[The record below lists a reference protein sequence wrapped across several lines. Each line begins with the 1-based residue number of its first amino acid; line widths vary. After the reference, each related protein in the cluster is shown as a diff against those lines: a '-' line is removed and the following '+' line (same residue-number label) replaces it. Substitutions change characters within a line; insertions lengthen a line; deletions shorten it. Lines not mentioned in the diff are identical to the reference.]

1 MALVNRQNNLFA
13 AEDWKVAYKAYSEVN
28 FQAYDFDTIRS
39 ALVEYVR
46 VNYPETFN
54 DYIESS
60 EFIAIIELLAY
71 LSQSL
76 TFRMDLN
83 SRENFLETAERRDS
97 VFKLARQ
104 LGYNPRRNIP
114 ANGLMKIVA
123 IRTNEP
129 IRDSLGNELNNTNI
143 FWDDANNADSYE
155 QFITILNSAMNSAN
169 RFSTPT
175 KSGTINGIAT
185 DLYELNTPLTAPV
198 AFDFDLTVSGV
209 PRTFQV
215 VNPTF
220 KEGAFEELHPDKLN
234 NFNLVYRNDGTG
246 ISSINSGFF
255 VMFKQGRLQS
265 IDYNY
270 SDPVQSRTQEVNIAD
285 INETDVFVQE
295 INSTG
300 ATLAKWT
307 QIPNTVGQTLNYNDL
322 AFGVRTLY
330 SVENLNNAGIKLRFP
345 DGNFGDIPF
354 GTFRTYYR
362 TSDPEAFAL
371 APEDARNIKVNL
383 PYQNEAGV
391 NFNLTVTFS
400 LQETVNNSLAPETL
414 TAIKQRAPQVY
425 YTQNRMVSAQDYN
438 VFPFSQT
445 TNILK
450 LKAVNK
456 THAGHSR
463 YIDINDPTGTFQNLE
478 TFANDGSLYIE
489 DAPGST
495 GITIS
500 DDNTVAA
507 VVNFTIPQILKD
519 RNLNNFVYEQFR
531 DSSELFDVNRFSL
544 ATKNAIWKSLPV
556 VLGTSSTGYFH
567 ETITS
572 GDSTVD
578 VLDNSFVYTSGAL
591 TGVRPFRMFTEN
603 NFIKFV
609 DPDDATKYAWAR
621 VTSVANFGRL
631 SSGLT
636 TATGPFSLSAPIQD
650 GWKAEEYI
658 ATMRKTLE
666 TTELNAV
673 SSEMT
678 NKRSFGLGYDADIDQ
693 WYVIS
698 YQNLNRTGKWSL
710 SNAKSNSGTQ
720 LDSSWLLLFD
730 YSAIDART
738 YKYIVSLRGQQY
750 VVQSKND
757 LKFYNINNV
766 KVADSNN
773 QSSRDVIQF
782 TTLNFKP
789 GNAETFKWTPES
801 GTGIADRWISDET
814 GEKYNPSSYDPG
826 IPLRTRSAK
835 WHDIEVDYSTSG
847 GIYREGND
855 TANIFVNNAIV
866 SVNTYFDDGTLG
878 STTTPNVTIANNSGK
893 INSLPSNITIP
904 FDNTTFGYNIL
915 NGSGDV
921 VYRDYNTGTS
931 QFETY
936 RAGVTGTY
944 SFGPVNNANT
954 AVAGRIL
961 LANANVS
968 AQTGN
973 LIISNMFANNYTY
986 VPDASGQISQD
997 MIIVNYKQSKEKL
1010 DKSVDWTVVEP
1021 VKYNDGYTDNRKV
1034 VVSPVDTDSDLVPN
1048 RPLQF
1053 REFVGPR
1060 DLVFFEYYTD
1070 YDGYSY
1076 TRPVSGNIVDY
1087 RTEETITTNFS
1098 ASNGGT
1104 LTNGDQQKIE
1114 SLLTTD
1120 ILIVKDINKLPQS
1133 IVGNLG
1139 EDAITNATGLVVYDN
1154 TSEKIYQYIMN
1165 SNGSAV
1171 TPVETTDYY
1180 ARNGRAAGQNT
1191 ALIEN
1196 DEIILKW
1203 KHVAPKDVRIDPSIS
1218 NIVEMLVLTN
1228 NYNDEIQK
1236 YKNVP
1241 GTTFPLA
1248 PTPAQLSVEFAKLDE
1263 FKSASDA
1270 LVYKSAEFK
1279 LLFGADAESTNQAKF
1294 RIVKLAGSTMSDN
1307 EIKSKVISAFNAFF
1321 AIGNWE
1327 FGETFYFTELS
1338 SYVHQR
1344 LGSNIGSIVI
1354 VPKNTSGSFGDL
1366 FQIKA
1371 DSHEMFLNTA
1381 KVSDIEI
1388 VEKIN
1393 SQTLRADR

>member
-123 IRTNEP
+123 VNTNEP
-129 IRDSLGNELNNTNI
+129 ITDSLGNELNNTNI
-143 FWDDANNADSYE
+143 FWDDANNPDSYE
-155 QFITILNSAMNSAN
+155 QFITVLNSAMSSTN

-175 KSGTINGIAT
+175 KSGTVNGIET
-185 DLYELNTPLTAPV
+185 DLYELNTPLTAPL
-198 AFDFDLTVSGV
+198 AYDFNLTTAGV

-220 KEGAFEELHPDKLN
+220 KEGAFEELHPDRLN

-246 ISSINSGFF
+246 ISSVNSGFF
-255 VMFKQGRLQS
+255 VMFKQGRLQFE
-265 IDYNY
+265 DFNYNN
-270 SDPVQSRTQEVNIAD
+270 PVQSRTQEVKVAD

-295 INSTG
+295 IDSTG
-300 ATLAKWT
+300 TTLAKWT

-322 AFGVRTLY
+322 AFGVRSLY
-330 SVENLNNAGIKLRFP
+330 AVENLNNAGIKIRYP

-354 GTFRTYYR
+354 GTFRTYFR
-362 TSDPEAFAL
+362 TSDPEAFVL
-371 APEDARNIKVNL
+371 APEDARNIKVTI
-383 PYQNEAGV
+383 PYNNQAGV
-391 NFNLTVTFS
+391 SFNLTVTFS
-400 LQETVNNSLAPETL
+400 LQEAVNNSLAPETL

-438 VFPFSQT
+438 IFPFSQT

-450 LKAVNK
+450 LKAINK

-489 DAPGST
+489 DAPGT
-495 GITIS
+495 QGITID
-500 DDNTVAA
+500 DDNTVAS

-531 DSSELFDVNRFSL
+531 DSSELFDINRFSL
-544 ATKNAIWKSLPV
+544 STKNATWKSLPV
-556 VLGTSSTGYFH
+556 VLGTSATGFFH
-567 ETITS
+567 ETISS
-572 GDSTVD
+572 GNGTVSIMD
-578 VLDNSFVYTSGAL
+578 TRYPAESEQKVFS
-591 TGVRPFRMFTEN
+591 MFTEN

-609 DPDDATKYAWAR
+609 DPDDSTKYAWAR
-621 VTSVANFGRL
+621 ITSVANSGTL

-636 TATGPFSLSAPIQD
+636 TSTGPFKLSAPVQD
-650 GWKAEEYI
+650 GWKAQEYI
-658 ATMRKTLE
+658 ATMRKTLDPDE
-666 TTELNAV
+666 IIPV
-673 SSEMT
+673 SNEMT
-678 NKRSFGLGYDADIDQ
+678 NKRTFGLGYDTDIDR
-693 WYVIS
+693 WYVIQN
-698 YQNLNRTGKWSL
+698 QNLNKTGKWSL
-710 SNAKSNSGTQ
+710 SNAKSTSGTA
-720 LDSSWLLLFD
+720 LDSSWLLLFTF
-730 YSAIDART
+730 SPGEGQS
-738 YKYIVSLRGQQY
+738 YKYLVTLRGQQY
-750 VVQSKND
+750 IVQSKND

-773 QSSRDVIQF
+773 QSSRDLIQF

-789 GNAETFKWTPES
+789 GTAETFKWAPA
-801 GTGIADRWISDET
+801 TGSVANRWISDET
-814 GEKYNPSSYDPG
+814 GEKYTPSLYDPG

-835 WHDIEVDYSTSG
+835 WHDIEIDYITSG
-847 GIYREGND
+847 GIYRDGND
-855 TANIFVNNAIV
+855 TENIFVNSTSV
-866 SVNTYFDDGTLG
+866 SLNTYFDGVG
-878 STTTPNVTIANNSGK
+878 SATTSNVTIANNSGK

-915 NGSGDV
+915 HSSGDV
-921 VYRDYNTGTS
+921 FYKDYNTNTS
-931 QFETY
+931 QYETY
-936 RAGVTGTY
+936 RA
-944 SFGPVNNANT
+944 NT
-954 AVAGRIL
+954 TTTVGLTSGDTGRIL
-961 LANANVS
+961 LANSNVNS
-968 AQTGN
+968 ADPGYQTGN
-973 LIISNMFANNYTY
+973 LIITNMFDNNYTY
-986 VPDASGQISQD
+986 AADASGQISQD
-997 MIIVNYKQSKEKL
+997 MIAVNYKQSKEKL
-1010 DKSVDWTVVEP
+1010 DSSVDWNIVQP

-1034 VVSPVDTDSDLVPN
+1034 VVSAVDTDGDLVPN
-1048 RPLQF
+1048 KPLQF

-1070 YDGYSY
+1070 FDGYTY
-1076 TRPVSGNIVDY
+1076 TRPVTGNIVDY
-1087 RTEETITTNFS
+1087 RTAESVITNFS
-1098 ASNGGT
+1098 APNGGT

-1120 ILIVKDINKLPQS
+1120 ILIVKS
-1133 IVGNLG
+1133 IDKVPASIAG
-1139 EDAITNATGLVVYDN
+1139 EIGDDQITNATGLVVYDN
-1154 TSEKIYQYIMN
+1154 TADKIYQYIMN
-1165 SNGSAV
+1165 SNGDSAQ
-1171 TPVETTDYY
+1171 PIETTDYY
-1180 ARNGRAAGQNT
+1180 VRNGRSAGQNT

-1196 DEIILKW
+1196 DEIIIKW

-1218 NIVEMLVLTN
+1218 NVVEMLVLTN

-1241 GTTFPLA
+1241 GTQFPLA
-1248 PTPAQLSVEFAKLDE
+1248 PTPAQLSTEFVKLNE
-1263 FKSASDA
+1263 FKSASDS

-1279 LLFGADAESTNQAKF
+1279 LLFGADAETNNQAKF
-1294 RIVKLAGSTMSDN
+1294 RIVKLAASTMSDN
-1307 EIKSKVISAFNAFF
+1307 EIKSKVIAAFNTFF
-1321 AIGNWE
+1321 SVDNWE

-1354 VPKNTSGSFGDL
+1354 IPKNSAGSFGDL

-1371 DSHEMFLNTA
+1371 DPHELFLNTA

-1388 VEKIN
+1388 VEKID

>member
-28 FQAYDFDTIRS
+28 FQAYDFDTIRA

-114 ANGLMKIVA
+114 ARGLMKIVA
-123 IRTNEP
+123 VRTNEP

-155 QFITILNSAMNSAN
+155 QFITILNSAMNSSN

-175 KSGTINGIAT
+175 KSGMINGIQT
-185 DLYELNTPLTAPV
+185 DLYEINSPLTAPL
-198 AFDFDLTVSGV
+198 AYDFDLTVSGV

-220 KEGAFEELHPDKLN
+220 KEGAFEELHPDRLN

-246 ISSINSGFF
+246 ISSTNSGFF

-265 IDYNY
+265 SDFNY
-270 SDPVQSRTQEVNIAD
+270 SDPIQSRTQEINVQN

-295 INSTG
+295 IDGTG

-330 SVENLNNAGIKLRFP
+330 AVENLNNAGIKIRYP
-345 DGNFGDIPF
+345 DGNFGDLPF

-362 TSDPEAFAL
+362 TSDPESFAL
-371 APEDARNIKVNL
+371 APEDARNIKVTI

-391 NFNLTVTFS
+391 SFNLTVTFS

-438 VFPFSQT
+438 IFPFSQT

-450 LKAVNK
+450 LKAINK

-489 DAPGST
+489 DVPGTT

-519 RNLNNFVYEQFR
+519 RNLNNFVYEQYR
-531 DSSELFDVNRFSL
+531 DTSELYDINRFSL
-544 ATKNAIWKSLPV
+544 DTKNAIWKSLPV
-556 VLGTSSTGYFH
+556 VLGESATGYFH
-567 ETITS
+567 ETISS

-578 VLDNSFVYTSGAL
+578 VLDRQFKYEGGVND
-591 TGVRPFRMFTEN
+591 GVRPFRMFAEN
-603 NFIKFV
+603 NFIKFI

-621 VTSVANFGRL
+621 ITGVANDGKL
-631 SSGLT
+631 HSGLT
-636 TATGPFSLSAPIQD
+636 TATGPISLSTPVQD
-650 GWKAEEYI
+650 GWKAAEYI
-658 ATMRKTLE
+658 ATMRKVLVTSE
-666 TTELNAV
+666 VAAV
-673 SSEMT
+673 SAEMAA
-678 NKRSFGLGYDADIDQ
+678 KRSFGMGYDSDVDE
-693 WYVIS
+693 WYIIQ
-698 YQNLNRTGKWSL
+698 YQNLDKTGKWSL
-710 SNAKSNSGTQ
+710 NNARSNNGVQ
-720 LDSSWLLLFD
+720 LDSSWLLMFD
-730 YSAIDART
+730 YSAIDSLT
-738 YKYIVSLRGQQY
+738 YKYVVGLRGQQY

-766 KVADSNN
+766 KVADSSN
-773 QSSRDVIQF
+773 QSSRDLIQF
-782 TTLNFKP
+782 TTLNSKP
-789 GNAETFKWTPES
+789 GSAEVFTWAPETS
-801 GTGIADRWISDET
+801 GLANRWISDET
-814 GEKYNPSSYDPG
+814 GEKYTPNSYDPG

-835 WHDIEVDYSTSG
+835 WYDLDIDYLTSG
-847 GIYREGND
+847 GIYRNGNS
-855 TANIFVNNAIV
+855 TANVFVNSATV
-866 SVNTYFDDGTLG
+866 SLNTYFDDGYLG
-878 STTTPNVTIANNSGK
+878 SPTTSNVTIANNSGK

-904 FDNTTFGYNIL
+904 FNNTTFGYNIL
-915 NGSGDV
+915 SGLGEV
-921 VYRDYNTGTS
+921 VYRDYSTGNS
-931 QFETY
+931 RDETF
-936 RAGVTGTY
+936 RANVTLGTY
-944 SFGPVNNANT
+944 SYGPTDTANT
-954 AVAGRIL
+954 GQTGRIL
-961 LANANVS
+961 LANANV
-968 AQTGN
+968 AAETGN
-973 LIISNMFANNYTY
+973 LIITNMFANKYTNAS
-986 VPDASGQISQD
+986 DATGQITQD
-997 MIIVNYKQSKEKL
+997 RIVVNYKNSKEKL
-1010 DKSVDWTVVEP
+1010 NASIDWNVVEP

-1034 VVSPVDTDSDLVPN
+1034 VVAPVDTDGDLVPN
-1048 RPLQF
+1048 KPLQF
-1053 REFVGPR
+1053 RDFVGPK

-1076 TRPVSGNIVDY
+1076 SRPVAGNIVDY
-1087 RTEETITTNFS
+1087 RTEETVTTDFA
-1098 ASNGGT
+1098 ASGGGT
-1104 LTNGDQQKIE
+1104 LTNGDAQKVE

-1120 ILIVKDINKLPQS
+1120 ILVVKGIDKLPAS
-1133 IVGNLG
+1133 IEGSLG
-1139 EDAITNATGLVVYDN
+1139 DTAITNATGLVVYDF
-1154 TSEKIYQYIMN
+1154 TADKIYQMIMN

-1171 TPVETTDYY
+1171 IPVETTDYY
-1180 ARNGRAAGQNT
+1180 VRNGRSAGQNT
-1191 ALIEN
+1191 ALIDN
-1196 DEIILKW
+1196 DEIIIKW

-1218 NIVEMLVLTN
+1218 NVVEMLVLTN
-1228 NYNDEIQK
+1228 NYHDEIQK

-1241 GTTFPLA
+1241 GTEFPLS
-1248 PTPAQLSVEFAKLDE
+1248 PTPAQLSTEFAKLDE
-1263 FKSASDA
+1263 FKSASDS
-1270 LVYKSAEFK
+1270 LIYKSAEFK
-1279 LLFGADAESTNQAKF
+1279 LLFGTDAEPANQAKF

-1307 EIKSKVISAFNAFF
+1307 EIKSKVISAFNTFF
-1321 AIGNWE
+1321 SIENWE

-1354 VPKNTSGSFGDL
+1354 IPKNSAGSFGDL

-1371 DSHEMFLNTA
+1371 DPHEMFLNTA

>member
-13 AEDWKVAYKAYSEVN
+13 AEDWKVAYKAFSEVN
-28 FQAYDFDTIRS
+28 FQAYDFDTIRE

-54 DYIESS
+54 DYTESS

-71 LSQSL
+71 LSQTL

-114 ANGLMKIVA
+114 ASGLMKVVA
-123 IRTNEP
+123 INTNEP
-129 IRDSLGNELNNTNI
+129 LRDSLGNDINNTNI
-143 FWDDANNADSYE
+143 FWDDANNPDGYE
-155 QFITILNSAMNSAN
+155 QFITILNAAMNSSN

-175 KSGTINGIAT
+175 KTGTVGGIVT
-185 DLYELNTPLTAPV
+185 DIYELNTPLTAPV
-198 AFDFDLTVSGV
+198 AYDFDLSVAGTS
-209 PRTFQV
+209 RSFQI
-215 VNPTF
+215 VNPTI
-220 KEGAFEELHPDKLN
+220 KEGTLNELHPDRLN
-234 NFNLVYRNDGTG
+234 NFNIVYRNDGTG

-265 IDYNY
+265 TDYNY
-270 SDPVQSRTQEVNIAD
+270 TDPLQSRTQEISLAD

-295 INSTG
+295 IDGNGSTI
-300 ATLAKWT
+300 AKWT

-330 SVENLNNAGIKLRFP
+330 SVENLNNAGIKLRYP

-362 TSDPEAFAL
+362 TSDPESFAL
-371 APEDARNIKVNL
+371 APEDARNVKVVI
-383 PYQNEAGV
+383 PYENTEGV
-391 NFNLTVTFS
+391 TYNLTVTFS

-445 TNILK
+445 TNIVK
-450 LKAVNK
+450 LKAINK

-463 YIDINDPTGTFQNLE
+463 YIDINDPTGTYQNLE

-489 DAPGST
+489 DIPGT
-495 GITIS
+495 AGITIS
-500 DDNTVAA
+500 DDNPVAA
-507 VVNFTIPQILKD
+507 VVNFTIPLILKD
-519 RNLNNFVYEQFR
+519 RNLNNFIYEQFR
-531 DSSELFDVNRFSL
+531 DSSELYDINRYSL
-544 ATKNAIWKSLPV
+544 ASKNAIWKSLPV
-556 VLGTSSTGYFH
+556 VLGTSATGYFH
-567 ETITS
+567 ETVST

-578 VLDNSFVYTSGAL
+578 VLDRSYSDNGTKIFA
-591 TGVRPFRMFTEN
+591 MFTEN

-609 DPDDATKYAWAR
+609 DPDDASKYAWAR
-621 VTSVANFGRL
+621 ITGVANDGRL
-631 SSGLT
+631 HSGLT

-650 GWKAEEYI
+650 GWKAVEYI
-658 ATMRKTLE
+658 ATMRKIIQPAEITSI
-666 TTELNAV
+666 

-678 NKRSFGLGYDADIDQ
+678 NKRTFGLGFDSDKDT
-693 WYVIS
+693 WYVID
-698 YQNLNRTGKWSL
+698 NADLNKTADWAL
-710 SNAKSNSGTQ
+710 NNAGNKSGTGS
-720 LDSSWLLLFD
+720 DASWLLLFN
-730 YSAIDART
+730 YSAIDSKS
-738 YKYIVSLRGQQY
+738 YKYAVSMRGQQY

-782 TTLNFKP
+782 TTLNYKP
-789 GNAETFKWTPES
+789 GSAESFLWTPTA
-801 GTGIADRWISDET
+801 GTVGSVWVSDET
-814 GEKYNPSSYDPG
+814 GAQYTPSSYDPG
-826 IPLRTRSAK
+826 IPLRTRSTT
-835 WHDIEVDYSTSG
+835 WHDVEVKYLTSG
-847 GIYREGND
+847 GIYRDGSFASNV
-855 TANIFVNNAIV
+855 FVNSATV
-866 SVNTYFDDGTLG
+866 SLNTHYDVAGIG
-878 STTTPNVTIANNSGK
+878 NSTTANVTIANNSGR

-904 FDNTTFGYNIL
+904 FNNTTFGFNII
-915 NGSGDV
+915 NGSGEV
-921 VYRDYNTGTS
+921 VYRDYNTTTNM
-931 QFETY
+931 FETY
-936 RAGVTGTY
+936 RATTSGTTSFGVSNGADTGT
-944 SFGPVNNANT
+944 
-954 AVAGRIL
+954 AGRIL
-961 LANANVS
+961 LANANVA

-973 LIISNMFANNYTY
+973 LVITNMFSNNYTHAF
-986 VPDASGQISQD
+986 DSTGQATQD
-997 MIIVNYKQSKEKL
+997 RVLVNYKKSKEQL
-1010 DKSVDWTVVEP
+1010 ASSVDWNVVAP
-1021 VKYNDGYTDNRKV
+1021 IKYNDGYTDNRKV
-1034 VVSPVDTDSDLVPN
+1034 VVSPIDTDGDLVPN

-1053 REFVGPR
+1053 REFVNNG

-1076 TRPVSGNIVDY
+1076 TRPLAGNIVDY
-1087 RTEETITTNFS
+1087 RNEPTITADFAAN
-1098 ASNGGT
+1098 T
-1104 LTNGDQQKIE
+1104 LTNGDAQKIE
-1114 SLLTTD
+1114 TLSTLDVLVVKNISQMPESVTGSLGD
-1120 ILIVKDINKLPQS
+1120 
-1133 IVGNLG
+1133 
-1139 EDAITNATGLVVYDN
+1139 DAITNSNGLVIYDN
-1154 TSEKIYQYIMN
+1154 TANKMYQMIFN

-1171 TPVETTDYY
+1171 LPVETTDYY
-1180 ARNGRAAGQNT
+1180 VRNGRSAGQNT

-1196 DEIILKW
+1196 DEIIIKW

-1218 NIVEMLVLTN
+1218 NVVEMLVLTN
-1228 NYNDEIQK
+1228 NYFDEIKK
-1236 YKNVP
+1236 YKKVP
-1241 GTTFPLA
+1241 GTEFPLS
-1248 PTPAQLSVEFAKLDE
+1248 PTPAQLSTEFAKLNE
-1263 FKSASDA
+1263 FKSASDT

-1279 LLFGADAESTNQAKF
+1279 LLFGADAEATDQAKF

-1307 EIKSKVISAFNAFF
+1307 EIKSKVIAAFNTFF
-1321 AIGNWE
+1321 AIENWE

-1354 VPKNTSGSFGDL
+1354 IPKNSAGSFGDL

-1371 DSHEMFLNTA
+1371 DPHEMFLNTA

>member
-13 AEDWKVAYKAYSEVN
+13 AEDWKVAYKAFSEVN
-28 FQAYDFDTIRS
+28 FQAYDFDTIRA

-54 DYIESS
+54 DYTESS

-114 ANGLMKIVA
+114 ASGLMKVVA
-123 IRTNEP
+123 VRTNEP
-129 IRDSLGNELNNTNI
+129 LRDSLGNDINNTNV
-143 FWDDANNADSYE
+143 FWDDANNPDGYE

-169 RFSTPT
+169 RFSTPA
-175 KSGTINGIAT
+175 KSGTVGGIAT

-198 AFDFDLTVSGV
+198 AYDFELQVSGT
-209 PRTFQV
+209 PRSFQV
-215 VNPTF
+215 VNPAI
-220 KEGAFEELHPDKLN
+220 KEGVFNELHPDKLN

-265 IDYNY
+265 TDYNY
-270 SDPVQSRTQEVNIAD
+270 TDPLQSRTQEVNIAD

-295 INSTG
+295 IDGTG

-330 SVENLNNAGIKLRFP
+330 AVENLNNAGIKLRFP

-362 TSDPEAFAL
+362 TSDAESFAL
-371 APEDARNIKVNL
+371 SPEDARNIKVTI
-383 PYQNEAGV
+383 PYQNGEGV
-391 NFNLTVTFS
+391 TYNLTVTFS

-445 TNILK
+445 TNIVK
-450 LKAVNK
+450 LKAINK

-463 YIDINDPTGTFQNLE
+463 YIDINDPTGTYQNLE

-489 DAPGST
+489 DVPGT
-495 GITIS
+495 AGITIS
-500 DDNTVAA
+500 DDNPVAA
-507 VVNFTIPQILKD
+507 VVNFTIPLILKD
-519 RNLNNFVYEQFR
+519 RNLNNFIYEQFR
-531 DSSELFDVNRFSL
+531 DSSELYDINRYSL

-556 VLGTSSTGYFH
+556 VLGTSNTGYFH
-567 ETITS
+567 ETVSS
-572 GDSTVD
+572 GSGTVD
-578 VLDNSFVYTSGAL
+578 VLDRAYSDNGTKIFA
-591 TGVRPFRMFTEN
+591 MFTEN

-609 DPDDATKYAWAR
+609 DPADASKYAWAR
-621 VTSVANFGRL
+621 ITGVANDGKL
-631 SSGLT
+631 HSGLT
-636 TATGPFSLSAPIQD
+636 TATGPFSLSAAIQD
-650 GWKAEEYI
+650 GWKASEFI
-658 ATMRKTLE
+658 ATMRKVLL
-666 TTELNAV
+666 TTEITSISN
-673 SSEMT
+673 EMT
-678 NKRSFGLGYDADIDQ
+678 NKRTFGLGFDSDKDQ

-698 YQNLNRTGKWSL
+698 NADLNKTADWALNNARSTTGTGSD
-710 SNAKSNSGTQ
+710 A
-720 LDSSWLLLFD
+720 SWLLLFN
-730 YSAIDART
+730 YSAIDSQS
-738 YKYIVSLRGQQY
+738 YKYAVQLRGQQY

-782 TTLNFKP
+782 TTLNYKP
-789 GNAETFKWTPES
+789 GSAESFLWTPTS
-801 GTGIADRWISDET
+801 GTVGSVWVSDET
-814 GEKYNPSSYDPG
+814 GAQYTPSSYDPG
-826 IPLRTRSAK
+826 IPLRTRSTK
-835 WHDIEVDYSTSG
+835 WHDTDVTYLTSG
-847 GIYREGND
+847 GIYRDGNFSS
-855 TANIFVNNAIV
+855 NVFVNSARV
-866 SVNTYFDDGTLG
+866 SLNTYFDAAGIG
-878 STTTPNVTIANNSGK
+878 NASTSNVTIANNSGR

-904 FDNTTFGYNIL
+904 FSNTTFGYNIL
-915 NGSGDV
+915 DGAGEV
-921 VYRDYNTGTS
+921 IYRDYNTTTTL
-931 QFETY
+931 FETY
-936 RAGVTGTY
+936 RATTTGTT
-944 SFGPVNNANT
+944 SFGVNNAADT
-954 AVAGRIL
+954 GSAGRII

-973 LIISNMFANNYTY
+973 LVITNMFSNNYTHA
-986 VPDASGQISQD
+986 VDSTGQATQD
-997 MIIVNYKQSKEKL
+997 RIVVNYTQSKEQL
-1010 DKSVDWTVVEP
+1010 ASSVDWNVVAP
-1021 VKYNDGYTDNRKV
+1021 VKYSDGYTDNRKV
-1034 VVSPVDTDSDLVPN
+1034 VVSPVDTDGDLVPN
-1048 RPLQF
+1048 KPLQF
-1053 REFVGPR
+1053 REFVNNT

-1076 TRPVSGNIVDY
+1076 TRPLAGNIVDY
-1087 RTEETITTNFS
+1087 RNEDSITANF
-1098 ASNGGT
+1098 AANT
-1104 LTNGDQQKIE
+1104 LTNGDAQKIE
-1114 SLLTTD
+1114 TLSTTD
-1120 ILIVKDINKLPQS
+1120 VLVVKNISQMPES
-1133 IVGNLG
+1133 VTGSLG
-1139 EDAITNATGLVVYDN
+1139 EDAITNSNGLVIYDN
-1154 TSEKIYQYIMN
+1154 TAKKMYQMIFN

-1171 TPVETTDYY
+1171 LPVITSDYY
-1180 ARNGRAAGQNT
+1180 VRNGRSAGQNT
-1191 ALIEN
+1191 ALVEN
-1196 DEIILKW
+1196 DEVIIKW

-1218 NIVEMLVLTN
+1218 NVVEMLVLTN
-1228 NYNDEIQK
+1228 NYNDAINK
-1236 YKNVP
+1236 YRNVP
-1241 GTTFPLA
+1241 GTAFPLS
-1248 PTPAQLSVEFAKLDE
+1248 PTPAQLSTEFAKLNE
-1263 FKSASDA
+1263 FKSASDT

-1279 LLFGADAESTNQAKF
+1279 LLFGADAETNDQAKF

-1307 EIKSKVISAFNAFF
+1307 EIKSKVIAAFNTFF
-1321 AIGNWE
+1321 SIENWE

-1354 VPKNTSGSFGDL
+1354 IPKNSAGSFGDL

-1371 DSHEMFLNTA
+1371 DPHEMFLNTA